1 MQMGTD
7 DRKNIY
13 SNTVISPYVVL
24 QKEGTKVENWGGVN
38 LRHKAIIVGVSG
50 SDKLSAKAMLGLQ
63 GNSFRILYGY
73 DLSKS
78 EYNQKYIGSHEVS
91 LRILFGNKTN
101 SNWSRY
107 GN

>member
-1 MQMGTD
+1 MVNKRN
-7 DRKNIY
+7 DRK
-13 SNTVISPYVVL
+13 VL
-24 QKEGTKVENWGGVN
+24 WGGITY
-38 LRHKAIIVGVSG
+38 RHKALILGLSG
-50 SDKLSAKAMLGLQ
+50 STDVAVKGMIGLQ
-63 GNSFRILYGY
+63 GNSLRLLYGY

-78 EYNQKYIGSHEVS
+78 DFNQKYIGSHEIS